1 MRLGLRSVLLIVAVV
16 LLVLAAIVNDNA
28 FDLLALGIAAFAGAF
43 LVDDLGL
50 GNARFVTRG
59 KNRNP

>member
-1 MRLGLRSVLLIVAVV
+1 MRIGLRSILLIVAVV

-28 FDLLALGIAAFAGAF
+28 FDMLALGLAAFAGAF

-50 GNARFVTRG
+50 SNARFGTRG
-59 KNRNP
+59 ETH